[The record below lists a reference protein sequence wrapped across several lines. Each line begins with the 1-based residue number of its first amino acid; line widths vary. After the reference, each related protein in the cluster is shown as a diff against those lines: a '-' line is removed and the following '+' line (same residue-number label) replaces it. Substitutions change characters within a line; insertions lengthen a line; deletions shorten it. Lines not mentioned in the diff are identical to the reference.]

1 MNGVEVVFDEV
12 NAAGGV
18 HGRKLQL
25 SGKTIVAMP
34 PLPSAPSRSWFTRIR
49 LPLAVAEH
57 AYSL

>member
-12 NAAGGV
+12 NV
-18 HGRKLQL
+18 NWSR
-25 SGKTIVAMP
+25 KTIVAMP